1 MRREFIKFG
10 NRPFCCLINDQRD
23 VDRASSEKEKSEQE
37 KLNFLCLTI
46 VFTISSRYKNNLNE
60 ENSHG
65 EKKKSRIGKTKEM
78 VRIKQHPVK

>member
-46 VFTISSRYKNNLNE
+46 VFTISSRYKNNLNG
-60 ENSHG
+60 ENSPG
-65 EKKKSRIGKTKEM
+65 EKKNQEL
-78 VRIKQHPVK
+78 VKPKKW